1 MERRKIST
9 LGKYSLIITLPK
21 KWTNM
26 NNLQGGDE
34 VSVDIQSDGA
44 LVIHP
49 EYSYTAKQDE
59 VTLHINANEDIKTIQ
74 RKIVGSYL
82 NGYDTIILRTQKNF
96 TSEQQDSIRDIV
108 KSLYLRIYE
117 SHANHITLKAL
128 MDESLASIDSGIERM
143 HIITYSM
150 ARDVI
155 NSLRNW
161 DIELAKSVLSLEE
174 DVDQFMFFL
183 TRLIRTAV
191 NNPSLAGKLEVSM
204 SDCFDY
210 HLLIN
215 RVEYVADC
223 FTSIAEAIITLD
235 QYRSAIPDTLLNTL
249 TDEMLKATNYYE
261 SAVDTFFDNK
271 IEGTG
276 EIIDFADQNKVLDE
290 LLEKITTNGINS
302 HAIILFH
309 SILENIQRISNH
321 SADIAEIVVDRHYT
335 PENKY

>member
-1 MERRKIST
+1 MERRKISA
-9 LGKYSLIITLPK
+9 LGKYSLIVTLPK

-26 NNLQGGDE
+26 NRLQSGDE
-34 VSVDIQSDGA
+34 VSMDIQGDGA

-49 EYSYTAKQDE
+49 ELEFTAKEDE
-59 VTLHINANEDIKTIQ
+59 VILPIGVDEDVKMIQ

-82 NGYDTIILRTQKNF
+82 NGYDTIVLTSGKNF
-96 TSEQQDSIRDIV
+96 LSEQQDGIRSIV

-117 SHANHITLKAL
+117 SHANHITLKAF

-155 NSLRNW
+155 NALREW

-191 NNPSLAGKLEVSM
+191 NTPALVSKLQVSM

-223 FTSIAEAIITLD
+223 LTSISESIISLYD
-235 QYRSAIPDTLLNTL
+235 FRSSI
-249 TDEMLKATNYYE
+249 TDEIIKSLTEEASKAVGYYE
-261 SAVDTFFDNK
+261 SSVDTFFEDS
-271 IEGTG
+271 IDGLG
-276 EIIDFADQNKVLDE
+276 EIIDFADENTVLDDI
-290 LLEKITTNGINS
+290 LEKISVNGKMDPR
-302 HAIILFH
+302 AIILFH
-309 SILENIQRISNH
+309 SILENIQSISNH
-321 SADIAEIVVDRHYT
+321 SADIAEIVIDRHYT
-335 PENKY
+335 P